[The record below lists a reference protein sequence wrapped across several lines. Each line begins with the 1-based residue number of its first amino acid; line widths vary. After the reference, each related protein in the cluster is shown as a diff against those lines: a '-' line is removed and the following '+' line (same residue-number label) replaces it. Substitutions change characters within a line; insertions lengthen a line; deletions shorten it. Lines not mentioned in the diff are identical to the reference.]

1 MVRKLARFAQVVEP
15 VELAR
20 LPRGELLRLAE
31 AGEEVAEIQ
40 RVLAKTGDNVVGELL
55 RLEPTFYEWDHY
67 PTGDVHDAETGAQYY
82 YHAHAAEERFA
93 DEHGH
98 FHAFVRPKLRPR
110 GQPAPGPGRD
120 LLCHLVA
127 ISMNAEGV
135 PFRLFT
141 VNRWVTGETWY
152 PAEEALALLDD
163 FAVRL
168 ARPSYV
174 TNRWIGACVRLFRP
188 QIVALIQARDRV
200 VGDWRRRYPGRD
212 VLEDRQLEVTS
223 TLQVSVAGQIR
234 AIAAA
239 LEKPRSRPK
248 R

>member
-1 MVRKLARFAQVVEP
+1 MPRKLVRFAQVVEP

-20 LPRGELLRLAE
+20 LPRTELLRLAE
-31 AGEEVAEIQ
+31 AGQEVAEIQ
-40 RVLAKTGDNVVGELL
+40 RVLGKTGDNVVGELL
-55 RLEPTFYEWDHY
+55 REETSFYEWDHY
-67 PTGDVHDAETGAQYY
+67 PSGDVHDSETGAQFY

-98 FHAFVRPKLRPR
+98 FHAFVRPARRPQ
-110 GQPAPGPGRD
+110 GQPAGHGQD

-127 ISMNAEGV
+127 IAMNAEGE

-152 PAEEALALLDD
+152 PAAEALALLDA
-163 FAVRL
+163 FEVRL
-168 ARPSYV
+168 GRPSFA

-188 QIVALIQARDRV
+188 QVVALVQARDRV
-200 VGDWRRRYPGRD
+200 VADWRRRYPGRD

-223 TLQVSVAGQIR
+223 TLEVSVEGQLR
-234 AIAAA
+234 AVAAA
-239 LEKPRSRPK
+239 LGKTKPRPK